1 MALIAT
7 EANRVR
13 LAAIDKAAKAEG
25 LKVGMSLAD
34 ARAVMPALLTGHS
47 DPAGDRAALERLAD
61 WCGRFS
67 PWVATDGEDGLLLEI
82 TGVPHLFGGEQK
94 MLRQMHQAITGL
106 RLGSRL
112 AIADTPAAAWAWAR
126 FGGGGILPARSG
138 LERLGALPV
147 HALRLATELSDQ
159 LITLG
164 LRTVA
169 DIARLPR
176 APLARRFGLDLLNR
190 LDALLGERI
199 DPISPRSTPAPW
211 RSRADLAEPILTRG
225 AIDNL
230 LERLLEALCGL
241 LEQEHL
247 GARQLALHAFRVDGE
262 VQTLR
267 IGTAKANRSPKHL
280 FRLFRDKLDGIE
292 PGFGIET
299 MLLEATAADP
309 LSAEQAALD
318 ARDQTATNGFPQLI
332 DRLQAR
338 LGSQAVYRLVL
349 LDSHCP
355 ERAVGCVRPLA
366 PIGDSHVSNDL
377 RPIHLLPRPEL
388 AEMAGDGTA
397 FRWRRVLRPIRHAI
411 GPERLSAEWWR
422 GGLDVTYR
430 DYFRIEDE
438 QGKRYWLFRSTEG
451 WFVHGFF
458 A

>member
-1 MALIAT
+1 MAG
-7 EANRVR
+7 
-13 LAAIDKAAKAEG
+13 G
-25 LKVGMSLAD
+25 LKTGMALAD
-34 ARAVMPALLTGHS
+34 ARALVPALQTGPS
-47 DPAGDRAALERLAD
+47 DPDGDRADLERLAD

-67 PWVATDGEDGLLLEI
+67 PWVATDGGDGLLLEI
-82 TGVPHLFGGEQK
+82 SGVPHLFGGEAQ
-94 MLRQMHQAITGL
+94 MLRQIHRAITGL
-106 RLGSRL
+106 GVECSL
-112 AIADTPAAAWAWAR
+112 AIADTPASAWAWAR
-126 FGGGGILPARSG
+126 FGGGGILPPRTG
-138 LERLGALPV
+138 LDRLGILPV
-147 HALRLATELSDQ
+147 QALRLAAGLPEQ

-176 APLARRFGLDLLNR
+176 SALARRFGTDLLTR

-199 DPISPRSTPAPW
+199 DPISPRSAPAPW
-211 RSRADLAEPILTRG
+211 RSRADLAEPVLTRS

-230 LERLLEALCGL
+230 LQHLLQGLCSL

-267 IGTAKANRSPKHL
+267 VGTASANRNPHHL
-280 FRLFRDKLDGIE
+280 FRLFRDRLDRIE

-299 MLLEATAADP
+299 MLLEATVADP
-309 LSAEQAALD
+309 LSARQAALD
-318 ARDQTATNGFPQLI
+318 AQEQTAAGGFPQLI

-338 LGSQAVYRLVL
+338 LGGQAVFRLIP

-355 ERAVGCVRPLA
+355 ERAVGRVRPLA
-366 PIGDSHVSNDL
+366 WGGDSHSCHDL
-377 RPIHLLPRPEL
+377 RPIHLLPRPEF
-388 AEMAGDGTA
+388 AEMISGGGA
-397 FRWRRVLRPIRHAI
+397 FRWRRLLRPIRHAT

-422 GGLDVTYR
+422 GGLDITYR

-458 A
+458 P